1 MNTPPSCNANASW
14 RMLMVDPQSLFADY
28 GVDKYDIGTGFGH
41 FGIGV
46 DDVRLNQLEPC
57 LKIGIILMIE

>member
-1 MNTPPSCNANASW
+1 
-14 RMLMVDPQSLFADY
+14 MLMVDPQSLFADY

-57 LKIGIILMIE
+57 LEIGIILMIE

>member
-1 MNTPPSCNANASW
+1 
-14 RMLMVDPQSLFADY
+14 MLMVDPQSLFADY
-28 GVDKYDIGTGFGH
+28 GVDKYDIDTGFGH

-57 LKIGIILMIE
+57 LEIGIILMIE